1 MVAVLA
7 FSMLP
12 LAFDDDLDFAG
23 GAAALLFRSNIA
35 VT

>member
-12 LAFDDDLDFAG
+12 LAFDDDLAL
-23 GAAALLFRSNIA
+23 GAAWLVRSAIA